1 MREIRFHTDAV
12 QVHLIV
18 GDDGVVRL
26 KDLLQNGATPTKP
39 LSQLSIDLYLP
50 LVEVRIAGEG
60 NEMIKT
66 SKSLIGSK
74 TSRRLK
80 YQSHQESEG
89 AGQKALDVVVCD
101 PITNLEV
108 TVRLSAF
115 VGLPVIRTVATVVNR
130 SSSDVIVSQISSAVI
145 GGLTARAESW
155 EQDYEVLFA
164 NNSWFREAQWTTRTL
179 ASVGIG
185 GSGVMKLNEGHHG
198 TLAQFSLSNT
208 GSFSTGSFLPMGLLS
223 RKNSAS
229 PETWLWQIETNGSWR
244 WEIGDY
250 HDSIYLA
257 ASGPTA
263 RNHNWRTKLAS
274 GESFTSVPVSVCH
287 VLDGI
292 QSAFAALT
300 SYRRKI
306 RRTHED
312 NQKLHVIFNDYM
324 NCLMGDPTEEKVLAL
339 LEPVAKLGVE
349 YFVIDAGWY
358 ADDSNWWDDVGE
370 WEPSKKRFPSG
381 FKALLDAIRAKGI
394 VPGVWVEPEV
404 IGVRNKLARELPEE
418 CFFHEC
424 GARVE
429 EKGRYQ
435 LDYRHPVV
443 RERMHEAIRKLVI
456 DYGVG
461 YFKFDYNIEVTQG
474 TDTDTFS
481 TGAGQ
486 LGHNR
491 AYILWVNELYDRYP
505 DLIIE
510 SCSSGAQRMDYAM
523 LATHSLQ
530 STSDQQDP
538 VLYSAIS
545 AAIPTAV
552 TPEQSGIWSYP
563 QPEYDDELNA
573 LTLVNSMLGRMYLSG
588 NIPGLNEHQLELIA
602 ESIRVYKSFRDEL
615 PRAQA
620 FWPLGFP
627 GWDDEWLSLG
637 MVSEDGSSRYLA
649 VWRRRGPQTY
659 RLPILDLKGRSA
671 SAALLFPRSG
681 SVDTKWCSDD
691 GVLDV
696 TLPKT
701 MCARLFRITEA

>member
-18 GDDGVVRL
+18 DDDGVVRL

-74 TSRRLK
+74 ISRRLK

-101 PITNLEV
+101 PITNVEV

-223 RKNSAS
+223 RKDSAS

-324 NCLMGDPTEEKVLAL
+324 NCLMGNPTEEKVLAL
-339 LEPVAKLGVE
+339 LEPVSKLGVE

-474 TDTDTFS
+474 TDIDAFS

-530 STSDQQDP
+530 STSDQQDA

-659 RLPILDLKGRSA
+659 RLPILDLKGRPA
-671 SAALLFPRSG
+671 SAVLLFPYSG

-701 MCARLFRITEA
+701 MCARLFRITES